1 MDKVFKGIKVYYS
14 GSMQGVQEQDLDF
27 PKKLV
32 DFMQDCGANVLSY
45 HVALGKEE
53 GNKLLFQQIKID
65 PKKTSIEKISKIIR
79 RQDISWV
86 DEADCMVALVN
97 SPSLGVGMELQ
108 RALDKEKLG
117 MKKTP
122 ILCLV
127 RADLK
132 DKLSFMVSGINIK
145 ESDVFYLRSYKDLD
159 EAKKHISDFFDT
171 FLSKNS
177 RRISQKMTRKKK
189 SGTRLAY

>member
-1 MDKVFKGIKVYYS
+1 MENTFKGIKVYYS

-32 DFMQDCGANVLSY
+32 DFMQDNGAKVLSY

-53 GNKLLFQQIKID
+53 GNKLLFQQMRID
-65 PKKTSIEKISKIIR
+65 PKKVTIENLSRIIR
-79 RQDISWV
+79 QQDIGWV
-86 DEADCMVALVN
+86 DEADCVVALVN

-108 RALDKEKLG
+108 RAVDKEKLG

-127 RADLK
+127 RDDLK
-132 DKLSFMVSGINIK
+132 DKLSFMVSGINAD
-145 ESDVFYLRSYKDLD
+145 ESDVFYLRAYKNLE
-159 EAKKHISDFFDT
+159 EAQKHIFDFLTIID
-171 FLSKNS
+171 
-177 RRISQKMTRKKK
+177 
-189 SGTRLAY
+189 